1 MRYSTSSEKQNH
13 AKPISNQKSTIAS
26 IFSVLGTKQD
36 EDIESGQDFHAFN
49 SIENLAMKSTTCR
62 SFLKQKNAFEILSQS
77 MMKKPL
83 KVNQAKYCQR

>member
-62 SFLKQKNAFEILSQS
+62 SFLKQKKMHLKSYLS
-77 MMKKPL
+77 L
-83 KVNQAKYCQR
+83 